1 MAYFLTVCK
10 CYYFTHFLH
19 STISS
24 HKKQVNCVTWNAN
37 GNWLASGSMDGLIKL
52 YDIRTMK
59 ELEVWRGQNSEV
71 IVWCVCI

>member
-1 MAYFLTVCK
+1 M
-10 CYYFTHFLH
+10 
-19 STISS
+19 
-24 HKKQVNCVTWNAN
+24 NCCLWNAN

-71 IVWCVCI
+71 SDVFLRCAVGCVFSFCWLLGNLEGCVLPDPQFQ

>member
-1 MAYFLTVCK
+1 M
-10 CYYFTHFLH
+10 
-19 STISS
+19 
-24 HKKQVNCVTWNAN
+24 NCCLWNAN

-71 IVWCVCI
+71 SVCNEECSLAEVCAGQH